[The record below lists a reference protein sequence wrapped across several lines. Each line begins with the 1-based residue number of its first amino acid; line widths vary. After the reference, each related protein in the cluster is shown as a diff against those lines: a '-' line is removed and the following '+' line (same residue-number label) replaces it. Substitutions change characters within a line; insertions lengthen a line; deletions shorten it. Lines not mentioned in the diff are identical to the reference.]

1 MAPAHTLQLTHVGA
15 LLPDGQ
21 RLQGQSRRV
30 LSCWEAVQVLL
41 LGLLGA
47 CEGQPLTAGDR
58 LCKQESSWAGPASVI
73 VTDGSIVKKL
83 GRN

>member
-1 MAPAHTLQLTHVGA
+1 MALAHALQLTHVGA
-15 LLPDGQ
+15 LLADGQ
-21 RLQGQSRRV
+21 RLRGQSGRV

-41 LGLLGA
+41 LGVLGA

-58 LCKQESSWAGPASVI
+58 LCKQASGWAGPASVI
-73 VTDGSIVKKL
+73 VTDGSIVKKR